1 MKKNILVI
9 IAALFIFGCTYAF
22 LYFRVGNTAGFVT
35 SYRDL
40 GVKWT
45 QSEKNVYAPGA
56 NSNPV
61 RQNLNATLVGVL
73 DESVPEKDRFA
84 LAIAGADPLAE
95 LRAEID
101 VMRANRE
108 QLEQN
113 VTTLREQSLKVEGIR
128 IRQKAGEVV
137 LLSEKRNVMIRE
149 IEEVSYRMNDTVK
162 EIFQGIAKD
171 NGALTDNRKQALND
185 QIPQAEKDYERL
197 NELYRNLTESKTE
210 MKKAYREF
218 EGLAGK

>member
-1 MKKNILVI
+1 
-9 IAALFIFGCTYAF
+9 
-22 LYFRVGNTAGFVT
+22 
-35 SYRDL
+35 
-40 GVKWT
+40 
-45 QSEKNVYAPGA
+45 
-56 NSNPV
+56 
-61 RQNLNATLVGVL
+61 
-73 DESVPEKDRFA
+73 
-84 LAIAGADPLAE
+84 
-95 LRAEID
+95 
-101 VMRANRE
+101 
-108 QLEQN
+108 
-113 VTTLREQSLKVEGIR
+113 VEGIR